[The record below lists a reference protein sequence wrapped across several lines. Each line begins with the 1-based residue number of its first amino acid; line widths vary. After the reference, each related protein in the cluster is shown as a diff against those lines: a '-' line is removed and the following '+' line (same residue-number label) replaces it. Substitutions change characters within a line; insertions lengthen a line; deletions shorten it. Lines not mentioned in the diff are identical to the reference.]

1 MKVGLLIALVV
12 CVVPSQLGMSF
23 ERSRSQARQTK
34 KQSVSQDPASQWQRI
49 RKRLKDEGLVSVLN
63 SRMWSLIHNYRST
76 KHLEDLM
83 TLLTLFSTALEKDEP
98 RRLDSIGGIKGFHE
112 RIASLMKAG
121 DDEVSGFAAIVL
133 GVCGDQSYAPRIGE
147 LLDRRGQR
155 PGKEADWQLSTA
167 RGTAATA
174 LGLMGAKEYAPKI
187 LTLLLSASEYDRSG
201 AAIGLAYL
209 GDKAHAN
216 AIVRLL
222 RNEQNR
228 ERDAESAI
236 HALFVLN
243 VAADYADDIAS
254 ILRDRFPGDS
264 GETAAYALAKVGA
277 KEHAKDLAKVLSSQ
291 FQKGYAAKALAIMG
305 ATEYVNDIAPLLG
318 DESALSRKDSALALG
333 VLNATQHAGQV
344 SKLLKDKEEFVRY
357 YAAVALVLMEA
368 REYSD
373 DVVRIIEAFH
383 RDGSHLN
390 EGDFHPI
397 VNDEYLQIK
406 ARFERSLTTLKPR
419 K

>member
-1 MKVGLLIALVV
+1 
-12 CVVPSQLGMSF
+12 
-23 ERSRSQARQTK
+23 
-34 KQSVSQDPASQWQRI
+34 
-49 RKRLKDEGLVSVLN
+49 
-63 SRMWSLIHNYRST
+63 
-76 KHLEDLM
+76 
-83 TLLTLFSTALEKDEP
+83 
-98 RRLDSIGGIKGFHE
+98 
-112 RIASLMKAG
+112 
-121 DDEVSGFAAIVL
+121 
-133 GVCGDQSYAPRIGE
+133 
-147 LLDRRGQR
+147 
-155 PGKEADWQLSTA
+155 
-167 RGTAATA
+167 
-174 LGLMGAKEYAPKI
+174 
-187 LTLLLSASEYDRSG
+187 
-201 AAIGLAYL
+201 
-209 GDKAHAN
+209 
-216 AIVRLL
+216 
-222 RNEQNR
+222 
-228 ERDAESAI
+228 
-236 HALFVLN
+236 
-243 VAADYADDIAS
+243 
-254 ILRDRFPGDS
+254 
-264 GETAAYALAKVGA
+264 
-277 KEHAKDLAKVLSSQ
+277 
-291 FQKGYAAKALAIMG
+291 MG